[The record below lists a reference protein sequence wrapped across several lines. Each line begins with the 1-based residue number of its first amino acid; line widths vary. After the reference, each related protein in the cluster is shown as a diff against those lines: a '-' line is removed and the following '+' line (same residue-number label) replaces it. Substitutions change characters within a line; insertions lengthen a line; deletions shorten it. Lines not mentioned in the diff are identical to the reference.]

1 MVSVYDMMTGE
12 WGNPPESVAIP
23 ETPWAEPVEAR
34 LVPVTDEQT
43 SRAAPLGLPPDIAL
57 VPVDRFLDGQ

>member
-1 MVSVYDMMTGE
+1 MVSVYDMTTGE
-12 WGNPPESVAIP
+12 WGNPPQAVALP

-34 LVPVTDEQT
+34 LALVTEEQT
-43 SRAAPLGLPPDIAL
+43 CHDGPWGLPPDIAL